1 MPENML
7 YYGVGE
13 GRIFGTD
20 ENMRMNIY
28 LLKLMV
34 SIISKMN
41 VCNALHATIT
51 IERVDV
57 AFFENQV

>member
-1 MPENML
+1 MEL
-7 YYGVGE
+7 ERVE
-13 GRIFGTD
+13 FLVLH